1 MNHKQNKHFLFF
13 VSLISF
19 VLFLGFASIILAV
32 IASIFAQSVS
42 AVPSVNAVPVVYAAS
57 SASSTSSTTISPID
71 AGSMRARVLITND
84 VSFARSGSAYHVE
97 SAQGMLSWYP
107 KSTFLQQVQ
116 DMSTE
121 PQANLENNNLV
132 FSWTSPAQEESLLLQ
147 STILTHNAIVPVRD
161 VVQFPFSDVDP
172 DAQMYLGEGEIIDQ
186 SPQIRSLAQQ
196 LAAGKTDAY
205 DVVFTLADWT
215 TKNVNYSLASLGQPA
230 IQKSSQVL
238 QSRYGKCDEM
248 TALFI
253 SMNRA
258 VGIPARF
265 VAGYAYSNSEQY
277 RFGWGGHG
285 WAEVWLPGQGWIPFD
300 VTYGEY
306 GYLDASHVTLKI
318 APDAKE
324 NSIEYSARGNDFELH
339 TKPLDI
345 VITPISL
352 TAADDSA
359 INIQLDAPYT
369 TVGFG
374 SSVFILATVQNNRD
388 YYVSTRLDL
397 AKTTSTEQLS
407 ANYQNLLLKP
417 GERRV
422 VPFLVKIDDNLQ
434 KGYVYEF
441 PFKIY
446 SRLGPAAKITIKV
459 KEDAEVYDQ
468 SVFAEQMLQY
478 SLTTAVPP
486 FSVVCNQGTASYVGG
501 FIMHT
506 CSTDLASTMLNVCE
520 RADCKQFPIRSGEFT
535 FNTSARKI
543 GVSTTSYVAKDAE
556 NRQSKFFVTSR
567 VVDNAHVVA
576 QLSHPPSV
584 SVDQIFTI
592 RMNVSHTGAQIKN
605 MLVKL
610 QVQHATAEQKIDDM
624 DSIPVLLFTIPANSL
639 RPGENTITATLS
651 STDEL
656 GTPVNTTVTS
666 VISLEN
672 VGVMNRI
679 LFAFE
684 DFGYW
689 LTNLFAK

>member
-1 MNHKQNKHFLFF
+1 MNRNRFLFF
-13 VSLISF
+13 ISFIFFTSIIVSL
-19 VLFLGFASIILAV
+19 VLLLSLA
-32 IASIFAQSVS
+32 ATTA
-42 AVPSVNAVPVVYAAS
+42 VYAAS
-57 SASSTSSTTISPID
+57 TSAGSAINSGISPID
-71 AGSMRARVLITND
+71 AGSMQARVLISND
-84 VSFARSGSAYHVE
+84 IFFERTGPAYHVE

-107 KSTFLQQVQ
+107 KTTFLQEVR
-116 DMSTE
+116 DISTE
-121 PQANLENNNLV
+121 PHANLEDNNLV
-132 FSWTSPAQEESLLLQ
+132 FSWTNPGEEESLILQ
-147 STILTHNAIVPVRD
+147 STVLTHNAIVPVRN
-161 VVQFPFSDVDP
+161 VVQFPYADVD
-172 DAQMYLGEGEIIDQ
+172 DQAQMYLGEGELIDQ
-186 SPQIRSLAQQ
+186 SPQIRALAQQ

-285 WAEVWLPGQGWIPFD
+285 WAEVWMPGQGWIPFD

-324 NSIEYSARGNDFELH
+324 NSIEYSARGNDFNLR

-345 VITPISL
+345 VITPVSL

-359 INIQLDAPYT
+359 INIAIDAPYR

-374 SSVFILATVQNNRD
+374 SSVLILATVQNNRD
-388 YYVSTRLDL
+388 YYVSTRLDI

-417 GERRV
+417 GERRI
-422 VPFLVKIDDNLQ
+422 VPFLVKIDDALQ

-446 SRLGPAAKITIKV
+446 SRLGPAAKISIKV
-459 KEDAEVYDQ
+459 NDGAEVYDQ
-468 SVFAEQMLQY
+468 SVFTEQMLQY
-478 SLTTAVPP
+478 SSTTEVPS
-486 FSVVCNQGTASYVGG
+486 FSVVCNQGIASYVGG
-501 FIMHT
+501 NIVHT
-506 CSTDLASTMLNVCE
+506 CSTDLVANSLTVCE
-520 RADCKQFPIRSGEFT
+520 HTVCKQFPVRARTFT
-535 FNTSARKI
+535 LNTSAQKV
-543 GVSTTSYVAKDAE
+543 GVSTTSYFAKNIRGE
-556 NRQSKFFVTSR
+556 ISKFFVTSR
-567 VVDNAHVVA
+567 VVAPAKVFA
-576 QLSHPPSV
+576 SLSHPNNV
-584 SVDQIFTI
+584 SVDQVFSV
-592 RMNVSHTGAQIKN
+592 RLNMSHTGAQIN
-605 MLVKL
+605 NLTVKL
-610 QVQHATAEQKIDDM
+610 QVQHTTAEESIEDTNA
-624 DSIPVLLFTIPANSL
+624 IPVLLFTIPANSL
-639 RPGENTITATLS
+639 RPGENTIIATVS
-651 STDEL
+651 YVDEL
-656 GTPVNTTVTS
+656 GTPSTSTVTG
-666 VISLEN
+666 VISLDN
-672 VGVMNRI
+672 VGIFDRI
-679 LFAFE
+679 LFAIE

-689 LTNLFAK
+689 ISKLFS